1 MNEKALR
8 VLEYNKIIDMLAGKA
23 GSPAGKELCRNLR
36 PSADLSEIRQRQTET
51 TDALARI
58 YKNGGLSFAGIR
70 DIRGSV
76 MRLKIGGTLGIPELL
91 HIASTLDVAAKVKS
105 YGSENVS
112 EEDTDDS
119 LTEYFSLLEPLTP
132 LRREIRRCLPDEE
145 TVADDASPALKDV
158 RRQIRNTNERIH
170 GQLTAMVSSASLAPK
185 LQDNIITMRG
195 GRYCIPVKAEYR
207 SQVPGM
213 IHDQSSTG
221 STLFIE
227 PMAIVKLN
235 NDLRELAGKEAEE
248 IQHILEN
255 LSEEAAQA
263 IQMIESDISL
273 LTTLDF
279 IFARA
284 SLSRSYNGSAP
295 EFNTEGRIDIR
306 RGRHPLLDPHKV
318 VPIDLHFGDSHRML
332 IITVPNTGGKTVS
345 LKTIGLFTLMGQA
358 GLHIPA
364 AEGSKLSV
372 FHEVFADI
380 GDEQS
385 IEQNLSTFSSH
396 MTNIVSILEG
406 ADEHTL
412 ILLDELCAGTDP
424 TEGAALA
431 TSILN
436 ELLSRGSTVMASTH
450 YSELKMFAMQTP
462 GVQNASCEFDV
473 ETLSPTYRILIGIP
487 GKSNAF
493 AISKKLGLP
502 EHIIEEARSGIGVQ
516 QQNFEDMLAE
526 IDRSRREIRAQEAE
540 ITKARDE
547 AEKMR
552 ADLKKKED
560 SISEQREKI
569 LSRAREKAENI
580 LQNAKDTADSTIRH
594 MNKLSQGGDMAAM
607 EKERTKIRDA
617 MDRVQ
622 SPERRRQKK
631 QKKQST
637 AAVTDFKR
645 GDTVKVISMGIKGII
660 VSDVNSK
667 GEFLVQM
674 GIMKSRI
681 RYTDLMPVDEQTVTA
696 PNLEKTGA
704 GKIKYDKAMS
714 VSTSLNLIGETVD
727 EAMLDLDKYLD
738 DAYLAHLQT
747 VTIIHGRGT
756 GRLRKAVQENLKK
769 NKHVK
774 SFRDGRY
781 GEGENGVTIVEMK

>member
-332 IITVPNTGGKTVS
+332 IITGPNTGGKTVS

-412 ILLDELCAGTDP
+412 ILLDPA
-424 TEGAALA
+424 
-431 TSILN
+431 
-436 ELLSRGSTVMASTH
+436 RGSRHHRHISYQPIQVSLNKLDQDMIRLQRVHLGEIIAGGSQKERS
-450 YSELKMFAMQTP
+450 SEAVSEIRIQGDSEGISPAQERSLLVIICRLDP
-462 GVQNASCEFDV
+462 HGVSAV
-473 ETLSPTYRILIGIP
+473 RI
-487 GKSNAF
+487 AF
-493 AISKKLGLP
+493 CGVCKT
-502 EHIIEEARSGIGVQ
+502 IIEMRRFREGP
-516 QQNFEDMLAE
+516 
-526 IDRSRREIRAQEAE
+526 RRE
-540 ITKARDE
+540 K
-547 AEKMR
+547 
-552 ADLKKKED
+552 
-560 SISEQREKI
+560 
-569 LSRAREKAENI
+569 
-580 LQNAKDTADSTIRH
+580 H
-594 MNKLSQGGDMAAM
+594 
-607 EKERTKIRDA
+607 
-617 MDRVQ
+617 
-622 SPERRRQKK
+622 
-631 QKKQST
+631 
-637 AAVTDFKR
+637 
-645 GDTVKVISMGIKGII
+645 
-660 VSDVNSK
+660 
-667 GEFLVQM
+667 LV
-674 GIMKSRI
+674 
-681 RYTDLMPVDEQTVTA
+681 
-696 PNLEKTGA
+696 
-704 GKIKYDKAMS
+704 
-714 VSTSLNLIGETVD
+714 
-727 EAMLDLDKYLD
+727 
-738 DAYLAHLQT
+738 
-747 VTIIHGRGT
+747 
-756 GRLRKAVQENLKK
+756 
-769 NKHVK
+769 
-774 SFRDGRY
+774 
-781 GEGENGVTIVEMK
+781 